1 MYDIVQTKNYGLF
14 NTLFWRATCDLL
26 LTFRFLLTPAYNY
39 YLCGDSECTREDAN
53 ADNCQFFSFF
63 FQFFIIASE
72 TWFLCNGLEL
82 YYSITNPFTN
92 FEAR

>member
-14 NTLFWRATCDLL
+14 NTLFWRAICDFSFAVRLI
-26 LTFRFLLTPAYNY
+26 LTPAYNY
-39 YLCGDSECTREDAN
+39 YLCGSHNCQRNEVDN
-53 ADNCQFFSFF
+53 ADCVFFSFL
-63 FQFFIIASE
+63 FQFFLIASE